1 MMLGHYIYLKSCY
14 NDKYL
19 SVSNDGRVYFNQI
32 DIKNSELLKMR
43 YEGKYI
49 TLKRNNGKFL
59 SLNYYYGTLD
69 SDKDNITDNE
79 RFEIE
84 WINDNVFALKANNGF
99 YISAQKDDRVEVNNK
114 KIDLNAQLNMI
125 QQKDESLYE
134 FLGF

>member
-32 DIKNSELLKMR
+32 DKKNCDLLKMR

-49 TLKRNNGKFL
+49 TLKRTNGKYL

-69 SDKDNITDNE
+69 SDKDIITDNE

-84 WINDNVFALKANNGF
+84 WINDNIFALKANNGF
-99 YISAQKDDRVEVNNK
+99 YISVQKDDRIEVNNK

-125 QQKDESLYE
+125 PQKDESLYE

>member
-49 TLKRNNGKFL
+49 TLKRNNGKYL

-84 WINDNVFALKANNGF
+84 WIDDKVFTLKANNGF
-99 YISAQKDDRVEVNNK
+99 YISAQKDDRIEVNNK

-125 QQKDESLYE
+125 LQKEESLYE

>member
-1 MMLGHYIYLKSCY
+1 MLGHYIYLKSCY

-32 DIKNSELLKMR
+32 DKKNCDLLKMR

-49 TLKRNNGKFL
+49 TLKRTNGKYL
-59 SLNYYYGTLD
+59 SLNYYGTLD
-69 SDKDNITDNE
+69 SDKDIITDNE

-84 WINDNVFALKANNGF
+84 WINDNIFALKANNGF
-99 YISAQKDDRVEVNNK
+99 YLSVQKDDRIEVNNK

-125 QQKDESLYE
+125 PQKDESLYE
-134 FLGF
+134 FLCF

>member
-99 YISAQKDDRVEVNNK
+99 YISAQKDDRIEVNNK

>member
-49 TLKRNNGKFL
+49 TLKRNNGKYL
-59 SLNYYYGTLD
+59 SLAD
-69 SDKDNITDNE
+69 CA
-79 RFEIE
+79 R
-84 WINDNVFALKANNGF
+84 
-99 YISAQKDDRVEVNNK
+99 
-114 KIDLNAQLNMI
+114 M
-125 QQKDESLYE
+125 
-134 FLGF
+134 

>member
-49 TLKRNNGKFL
+49 TLKRNNGKYL

-84 WINDNVFALKANNGF
+84 WIDDNIFTLKANNGF
-99 YISAQKDDRVEVNNK
+99 YISAQKDDRIEVNNK

-125 QQKDESLYE
+125 LQKEESLYE

>member
-49 TLKRNNGKFL
+49 TLKRNNGKYL

-84 WINDNVFALKANNGF
+84 WIDDKVFTLKANNGF
-99 YISAQKDDRVEVNNK
+99 YISVLKDDRIEVNNK

-125 QQKDESLYE
+125 LQKEESLYE